1 VKPRTAVVTFLFLL
15 SLLIPSWC
23 AAEPLSGPLPKGFVY
38 VGELIPDLRVE
49 LRYAGAH
56 NFVGQRIDGYRGERP
71 ILTRQATLALRG
83 VQEELRRF
91 GLGLKLF
98 DAYRPQRAVDHF
110 VRWANDPKDT
120 RMKGEFYPHVMKED
134 LFREEYIAS
143 RSGHSRGSSV
153 DLTIVSLGDTT
164 GRELEMGSSFDFFG
178 KESWPEYRGISAEQ
192 RAHRMLLQ
200 ALMTKH
206 GFRHYPREWWHFT
219 LENEPYPETYFDF
232 PVQ

>member
-1 VKPRTAVVTFLFLL
+1 LVTFLLLL
-15 SLLIPSWC
+15 SLLISSLC
-23 AAEPLSGPLPKGFVY
+23 AAEPLTGSLPNGFVH
-38 VGELIPDLRVE
+38 VDELIPDLRVE

-56 NFVGQRIDGYRGERP
+56 NFVGQRIDGYLGQRP
-71 ILTRQATLALRG
+71 ILTREAALALQG
-83 VQEELRRF
+83 VQDELRRF

-110 VRWANDPKDT
+110 VRWAGNLKDS
-120 RMKGEFYPHVMKED
+120 RMKGEFYPHVRKED

-153 DLTIVSLGDTT
+153 DLTIVSLDDAA
-164 GRELEMGSSFDFFG
+164 GRELDMGSAFDFFG
-178 KESWPEYRGISAEQ
+178 KESWPEYRAVSAQQ

-200 ALMTKH
+200 ALMTQH
-206 GFRHYPREWWHFT
+206 GFRPYPREWWHFT
-219 LENEPYPETYFDF
+219 LENEPYPDSYYDF